1 MSKMM
6 RKMWHQGNELALRAQ
21 IQLVEAKRRALPT
34 VRARLGKGQGGATMV
49 EYAIL
54 VALVSIVAI
63 IIIAVLGKQI
73 TDVFKHVSDQ
83 LSTAAPVAA
92 PE

>member
-6 RKMWHQGNELALRAQ
+6 RKIWRQGNEAALRAQ
-21 IQLVEAKRRALPT
+21 VQLREGLRALPT

-54 VALVSIVAI
+54 VALIAVAAIAI
-63 IIIAVLGKQI
+63 IYTLGGQI
-73 TDVFKHVSDQ
+73 NDAFQAVSDKI
-83 LSTAAPVAA
+83 T
-92 PE
+92 EYTT